1 MIIYLIGDFW
11 NFDSFTNC
19 QILIIWKFAY
29 FHNWIISEIWLFYE
43 FVNSENLIFF
53 KIAKLENFC
62 NIPKWKINEFPN
74 LPTWKINEFP
84 NFTICKFDK
93 FIEFFSNCKNQNLTA
108 KTVKFWN
115 CSPIQNLLKQEIKIQ
130 KWRRRNWFWHSILL
144 LFEIST
150 LPEWTENAL

>member
-62 NIPKWKINEFPN
+62 NIPK
-74 LPTWKINEFP
+74 WKINEFP